1 VLGCKK
7 EAWDGSTSLNADL
20 PYMGE
25 GYPSGEKNPKMSRKN
40 RIQRP
45 LNENSFLI
53 DYDLGSNRFK

>member
-45 LNENSFLI
+45 LNELNEDSI
-53 DYDLGSNRFK
+53 